1 MTGLAQWVLC
11 VLSIPVAAAYVCRFG
26 LLDITQHRLAYI
38 ALHIGLFGAAV
49 DAGVKA
55 WQLDAGLPEALALA
69 AAGAWLSIS
78 LHTWGRGV
86 PPQAY
91 RHRPPE
97 AEVWDTTTC

>member
-38 ALHIGLFGAAV
+38 ALHVGLFGAAV
-49 DAGVKA
+49 DAGVAA
-55 WQLDAGLPEALALA
+55 WQRNAGLADGLALTA
-69 AAGAWLSIS
+69 SAAWLLIS
-78 LHTWGRGV
+78 LHTWSRGV

-91 RHRPPE
+91 RNRPDPGKE
-97 AEVWDTTTC
+97 WDTTTC